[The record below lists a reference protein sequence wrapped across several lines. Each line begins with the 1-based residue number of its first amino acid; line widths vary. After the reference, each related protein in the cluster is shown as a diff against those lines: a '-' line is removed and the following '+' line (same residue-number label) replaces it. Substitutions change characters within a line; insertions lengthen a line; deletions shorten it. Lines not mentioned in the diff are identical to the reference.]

1 MSFVVAQIRAEIFSI
16 PQCNLCALF
25 SVGATEVNAQC
36 QMQDE
41 FRVPGDSPWQSV
53 RLGFGA
59 ILLVLSGL
67 GLFLIDTSMHPGT
80 AQSAIIHSP

>member
-1 MSFVVAQIRAEIFSI
+1 
-16 PQCNLCALF
+16 
-25 SVGATEVNAQC
+25 
-36 QMQDE
+36 MQDE
-41 FRVPGDSPWQSV
+41 FRVPGDGPWQSV

-67 GLFLIDTSMHPGT
+67 GLFLIDSSAHPGT